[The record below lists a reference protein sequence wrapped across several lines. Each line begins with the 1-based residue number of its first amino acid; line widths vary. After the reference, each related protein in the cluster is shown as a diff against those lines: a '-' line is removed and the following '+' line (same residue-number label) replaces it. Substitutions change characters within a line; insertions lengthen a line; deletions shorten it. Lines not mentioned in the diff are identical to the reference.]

1 MTRLAY
7 FDCFAGASGD
17 MVLGAM
23 VDAGLP
29 LAALQAE
36 LAQLALPAGAFELRA
51 RRVERA
57 GFAATKVD
65 VHVREAPRHR
75 SPADVLEI
83 IQRSRLPEA
92 DKQQATAVFRALAEA
107 EAQVHGQAVE
117 AVELHEVGAVDAVVD
132 IVGAV
137 AGLRLLDVEAVYV
150 SPLPLGGGE
159 AKGAHGVLP
168 VPAPAT
174 LALLA
179 RAQAPTVE
187 GEGPRAELLT
197 PTAAALLTT
206 LGRFGRPAMRLQAV
220 GYGAGSRDPAERPN
234 VLRLW
239 LGEAEVAEK
248 RLRLIETNIDDLSAE
263 LLAYAQESLLAA
275 GAADV
280 WFTPIQMKKGRPAT
294 MLSVLCAEAQEAE
307 LVRLLLR
314 ETSTLGVRVR
324 DVGRYE
330 AEREVFAF
338 ESSLGPAA
346 VKVKRLPGQP
356 PVAAPEYEVCRRI
369 AQERGMPLAE
379 VYRVVQ
385 AEAEARLR

>member
-29 LAALQAE
+29 LASLQAE
-36 LAQLALPAGAFELRA
+36 LAKLPLPTGAFQLRA

-65 VHVREAPRHR
+65 VDVREAPRHR
-75 SPADVLEI
+75 SPADVLGI
-83 IQRSRLPEA
+83 IQRSRLPDA

-117 AVELHEVGAVDAVVD
+117 AVELHEVGAIDAVVD

-174 LALLA
+174 LAILG

-248 RLRLIETNIDDLSAE
+248 RLRLIETNIDDMSAE

-307 LVRLLLR
+307 LVQLLLR

-330 AEREVFAF
+330 AEREVFEF

-356 PVAAPEYEVCRRI
+356 PAAAPEYEVCRRI